1 TNVLIGQF
9 GAAVLGLGLHE
20 GAYMAEIDRAGIL
33 SVDRGQTEAAQ
44 SLGMSRMRTLR
55 RVVLPQA
62 MRFIVP
68 PTGNATISMLKTT
81 SVVLIIGLP
90 DLLTSV
96 QLIYARNFEQIPLLA
111 VACFWYLL
119 CTTVLSVGQNWL
131 EKRYSRGAATTVLR
145 NRRVGGMRD
154 A

>member
-1 TNVLIGQF
+1 
-9 GAAVLGLGLHE
+9 
-20 GAYMAEIDRAGIL
+20 
-33 SVDRGQTEAAQ
+33 
-44 SLGMSRMRTLR
+44 MSRMRILR
-55 RVVLPQA
+55 RIILPQA

-81 SVVLIIGLP
+81 SVVLLIALP

-119 CTTVLSVGQNWL
+119 CTTVLSIAQSWL
-131 EKRYSRGAATTVLR
+131 ERRYSRGASTVRAT
-145 NRRVGGMRD
+145 RRRPGAAVDD
-154 A
+154 AAARHGVRKLVRLTSTGRFS